1 MEGFFMKRKPRR
13 DLEYQII
20 PFDFIRIS
28 NYVLPESKLFSNY
41 RLELFFMKK
50 EMKIVGVAPLIAI
63 PTLLYLILTVVINFL
78 TDGMFTITKNGYP
91 VLAVTGVVLIIAGV
105 LMVISCGRR
114 LLKSFDNGLLMTD
127 GLYRIFRN
135 PMYAAY
141 LLFVIPGICM
151 LFNSWLVLTTLI
163 VNYILFSI
171 FIKRE
176 HRYLEEK
183 FGSEYDNYLE
193 KVFIKFL

>member
-1 MEGFFMKRKPRR
+1 MKRKPRR